1 MEHVF
6 SSMGSFPQLVN
17 VSQLLSDDTLE
28 REFLLHFFRE
38 DDSIDGFVKYL
49 RDVYLKP
56 LLGEA
61 KLVNGI
67 GDPENGFPARNLSD
81 PEPERPDRYR
91 LSSK

>member
-1 MEHVF
+1 MIRWN
-6 SSMGSFPQLVN
+6 L
-17 VSQLLSDDTLE
+17 
-28 REFLLHFFRE
+28 EFLLHFFRE

-67 GDPENGFPARNLSD
+67 GDPEKWFSLLGTSRTQSLKDRIDIDFLPNN
-81 PEPERPDRYR
+81 PEFFCTKR
-91 LSSK
+91 SC